1 MKSKKPEQEFEL
13 RERIGVECDLAGIS
27 RAELARRIG
36 KTAQSLN
43 AMLGTGDM
51 KASLLLRISEEL
63 NVPMERLMSPVTN
76 EEYIQAR
83 KLKRNKNK

>member
-63 NVPMERLMSPVTN
+63 DVPMERLMSSVTN